1 MKKLRGESKRKKHD
15 KKIIHA
21 PNKNFNPSSTQLP
34 LNNNLYLNIFKT
46 SFCSL

>member
-21 PNKNFNPSSTQLP
+21 PNKNLILQAPNFP
-34 LNNNLYLNIFKT
+34 LNNTLYLKHI
-46 SFCSL
+46 